1 MTQPHK
7 PRPYDAIERRI
18 HDLEAAKF
26 RHYNLTRIARLEREV
41 AALPDPTPPS
51 AGEMASRA
59 SNARADAILRDM
71 ARLEAACDRS

>member
-1 MTQPHK
+1 MTQPRK

-51 AGEMASRA
+51 ANETARRA
-59 SNARADAILRDM
+59 SDARIEAILRDM
-71 ARLEAACDRS
+71 AKLEAACDAP

>member
-1 MTQPHK
+1 MTQPRK

-51 AGEMASRA
+51 ANEIASRA
-59 SNARADAILRDM
+59 SDTRIQRLLDGM
-71 ARLEAACDRS
+71 AGLEAACDGP